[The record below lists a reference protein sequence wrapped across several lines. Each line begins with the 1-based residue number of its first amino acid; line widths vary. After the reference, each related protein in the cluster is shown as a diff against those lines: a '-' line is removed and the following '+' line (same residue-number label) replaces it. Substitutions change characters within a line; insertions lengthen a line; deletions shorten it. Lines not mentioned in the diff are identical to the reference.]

1 MTHILSQTL
10 NVLHRATSL
19 VFRHRLP
26 LLVFGLFA
34 IFETILGQ
42 ALNTTWEWDAVTR
55 SMQGY
60 EIAAKGIG
68 WYFSEGNGHY
78 VWLPFWQ
85 LLMGFAYSFF
95 HINTILIGEVASALC
110 AGGTAVYVFVFL
122 RKFGLDETQSI
133 LGSMM
138 LLTFGHYVA
147 YSSQAMTESLSVLLF
162 FACLYHLYLYFDTG
176 SLGNLGI
183 ASLASLVNVATRYE
197 AWFFLALIIG
207 FMFFSLRFSQNPRFR
222 FVNVVHVVL
231 FALPSITF
239 IGLWLE
245 YNLMMAGT
253 IFGFR
258 DWILAHNAHESLM
271 FYKDWGYTL
280 IVVLGNLFF
289 ALGTFWMS
297 IIEQLK
303 QLESRK
309 RRIQDNM
316 LVLFGLLFLGYIIY
330 FAYSVF
336 TGFNIGW
343 PRHYLYFVPLSI
355 IAFMLNKFEKK
366 PASYVLLIFNIVLGI
381 VAFAYNVQAHNLY
394 AQSGQWPGDRP

>member
-1 MTHILSQTL
+1 MRIQSQL
-10 NVLHRATSL
+10 LKVLRSATSL
-19 VFRHRLP
+19 VSKHRLP
-26 LLVFGLFA
+26 LLVFGLFV

-60 EIAAKGIG
+60 EIATKGVD
-68 WYFSEGNGHY
+68 WYFFEGNGHY

-85 LLMGFAYSFF
+85 LLIGLAHSFF
-95 HINTILIGEVASALC
+95 RVNTILIGEAMSALC

-122 RKFGLDETQSI
+122 RKFGLDENRSI

-162 FACLYHLYLYFDTG
+162 FACLYHLYQYFNST
-176 SLGNLGI
+176 SLKSLGI
-183 ASLASLVNVATRYE
+183 ASVASLVNAATRYE

-207 FMFFSLRFSQNPRFR
+207 FVLFSLQNQRFR
-222 FVNVVHVVL
+222 FVNIVHIVL
-231 FALPSITF
+231 FAVPSIVF

-245 YNLMMAGT
+245 YNLVMAGT

-258 DWILAHNAHESLM
+258 DWILAHNGHESLIY
-271 FYKDWGYTL
+271 YKNAGYTL

-289 ALGTFWMS
+289 ALGAFWMS
-297 IIEQLK
+297 IIDQLK
-303 QLESRK
+303 QLGSRK
-309 RRIQDNM
+309 RGVQDSM
-316 LVLFGLLFLGYIIY
+316 LVLFALLFLGYFVY

-336 TGFNIGW
+336 SGFNLGW
-343 PRHYLYFVPLSI
+343 PRHYLYFVPISTTT
-355 IAFMLNKFEKK
+355 FMLNKFEK
-366 PASYVLLIFNIVLGI
+366 PASYVLLVFNIVLGM
-381 VAFAYNVQAHNLY
+381 VAFAYNVQAHILY
-394 AQSGQWPGDRP
+394 VQSGQWPGDRP